1 MANRLNNILAFVAHY
16 KYFITI
22 VIGVLI
28 VGFLDENSIRA
39 IVKNKVRISEL
50 QDMIDRYNQEYEHD
64 SKKLN
69 DMKTD
74 PKAIERVA
82 REDYFMK
89 ADDEDTF
96 VLSDDQPKEKSL
108 EEQEQEQNEAAE

>member
-1 MANRLNNILAFVAHY
+1 
-16 KYFITI
+16 
-22 VIGVLI
+22 
-28 VGFLDENSIRA
+28 
-39 IVKNKVRISEL
+39 
-50 QDMIDRYNQEYEHD
+50 
-64 SKKLN
+64 
-69 DMKTD
+69 MKTD

-89 ADDEDTF
+89 ADDEDIF